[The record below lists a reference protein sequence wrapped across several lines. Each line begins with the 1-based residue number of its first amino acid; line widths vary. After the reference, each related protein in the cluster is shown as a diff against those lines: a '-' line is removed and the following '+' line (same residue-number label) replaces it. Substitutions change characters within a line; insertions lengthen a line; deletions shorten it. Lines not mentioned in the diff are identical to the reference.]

1 MLQFLDED
9 SSWVSPGPVRSRSYQ
24 CGYCDQ
30 RVGSDQGFRI
40 DRRGNGQ
47 VGGIYLCPSCS
58 GPTFFAPDGR
68 QFPRASAGHTV
79 EHVPRALNQL
89 YEEARSAVSYQCYTG
104 AVLLCQ
110 KILRHL
116 AISRGAD
123 ASASFFDCVI
133 YLDENGYLPPDGT
146 QWVNHIGQQNRD
158 TGRQIRV
165 RGAEDAEDLLR
176 FTEMMLRFN
185 YEFPSLIARSGSSS
199 SSPMASRRSSGE
211 RSASRDRSASSSGEE
226 NGSPEAGSPPS
237 VSEPSHSVSP
247 SAGREPTEGRR
258 RSDGSGRGNG
268 ETSAGPGRQIEL
280 GSGSDPDP
288 DADATRRPADPSGS
302 SR

>member
-9 SSWVSPGPVRSRSYQ
+9 SSWVSPDPVRSRSYQ

-40 DRRGNGQ
+40 DRRGDGQ

-110 KILRHL
+110 KILRHV

-146 QWVNHIGQQNRD
+146 HWVNHIGQQNRD

-165 RGAEDAEDLLR
+165 RGSEDAEDLLR

-185 YEFPSLIARSGSSS
+185 YEFPSLIARSGSRSS
-199 SSPMASRRSSGE
+199 SSMASSRSRSERSSRG
-211 RSASRDRSASSSGEE
+211 RSASSPGEE
-226 NGSPEAGSPPS
+226 GNGSPEAGSPPS
-237 VSEPSHSVSP
+237 VSEPSPSVSP
-247 SAGREPTEGRR
+247 STESEPTQGDR
-258 RSDGSGRGNG
+258 RSEGPGRGNG

-280 GSGSDPDP
+280 GSES
-288 DADATRRPADPSGS
+288 DADTTRRPADPSGS

>member
-9 SSWVSPGPVRSRSYQ
+9 SSWVSPDPVRSRSYQ

-40 DRRGNGQ
+40 DRRGDGQ

-110 KILRHL
+110 EILRHV

-123 ASASFFDCVI
+123 PEASFFDCVI

-146 QWVNHIGQQNRD
+146 HWVNHIGQQNRD

-165 RGAEDAEDLLR
+165 REAEDAEDLLR

-199 SSPMASRRSSGE
+199 SSPMAASRSSGE
-211 RSASRDRSASSSGEE
+211 RSPSRGRSTSSLEEEE
-226 NGSPEAGSPPS
+226 NASPEAGSPSS
-237 VSEPSHSVSP
+237 VSEPSPSVSRSAENEP
-247 SAGREPTEGRR
+247 SDPDR
-258 RSDGSGRGNG
+258 RSDAPGRGNG
-268 ETSAGPGRQIEL
+268 ETSTGPGRQIEL
-280 GSGSDPDP
+280 GSGS

>member
-9 SSWVSPGPVRSRSYQ
+9 SSWVSPDPVRSRSYQ

-30 RVGSDQGFRI
+30 RVGSDRGFRI
-40 DRRGNGQ
+40 DRRGDGQ

-68 QFPRASAGHTV
+68 QFPRSSAGHTV

-89 YEEARSAVSYQCYTG
+89 YEEARLAVSYQCYTG

-110 KILRHL
+110 KLLRHV
-116 AISRGAD
+116 AMSRGAD
-123 ASASFFDCVI
+123 PDASFFDCVI
-133 YLDENGYLPPDGT
+133 HLDENGYLPPDGT
-146 QWVNHIGQQNRD
+146 RWVNQIGQQNRD

-165 RGAEDAEDLLR
+165 KGAEDAEDLLR

-199 SSPMASRRSSGE
+199 SSSPASRGSSSRRSSSPG
-211 RSASRDRSASSSGEE
+211 RSASSSGEE
-226 NGSPEAGSPPS
+226 DDSAEAGSPRV
-237 VSEPSHSVSP
+237 VSQPNPSVSP
-247 SAGREPTEGRR
+247 SAESDRADERR
-258 RSDGSGRGNG
+258 TPDGSGRGNG
-268 ETSAGPGRQIEL
+268 ETSAGPDRHIEF
-280 GSGSDPDP
+280 GSESEPDV
-288 DADATRRPADPSGS
+288 TRRPADPSDS